1 MAIDYK
7 SLIKSRETRLRLLKL
22 LDFLPDKTVVRL
34 QYRIKTGRRLN
45 LNSPTRFSEKL
56 QWYKLYYRDMLMS
69 MCADKYS
76 VREYVT
82 ECGYEGI
89 LNPIIGIYNSVDEID
104 FEKLPNQFVIK
115 DTLGWGGTSVI
126 IVTDKEEIDID
137 KTKRIVANWIRP
149 RRKNPGRE
157 WVYEDRINR
166 VLIDTYIPSD
176 PDNGGLIDYKFFC
189 FNGKVRYIYII
200 GDRTIG
206 NGAELAIYDRDYNR
220 VPYLR
225 ADERPL
231 RLDIKKPRNYQEM
244 IACAEKLAKPFP
256 HARIDL
262 YDQNEKIIF
271 GEITFFDGS
280 GYMKFDPDEFDEI
293 MGKEFILPNRNH

>member
-76 VREYVT
+76 EAAKVIENSQRDINIAFMNELSIIFNKEYVT

-126 IVTDKEEIDID
+126 IVTDK
-137 KTKRIVANWIRP
+137 
-149 RRKNPGRE
+149 
-157 WVYEDRINR
+157 
-166 VLIDTYIPSD
+166 
-176 PDNGGLIDYKFFC
+176 
-189 FNGKVRYIYII
+189 
-200 GDRTIG
+200 G
-206 NGAELAIYDRDYNR
+206 N
-220 VPYLR
+220 
-225 ADERPL
+225 
-231 RLDIKKPRNYQEM
+231 
-244 IACAEKLAKPFP
+244 
-256 HARIDL
+256 
-262 YDQNEKIIF
+262 
-271 GEITFFDGS
+271 
-280 GYMKFDPDEFDEI
+280 
-293 MGKEFILPNRNH
+293 